1 MTFSRDRK
9 MEKII
14 AVLLCTASLLAM
26 SACGTSAEN
35 ETKPGGVT
43 VTDVFGSGTELN
55 AGSRVAFG
63 YASFAQCW
71 VLAGGEPAGV
81 TLDAIEDRGMSLP
94 EEVSII
100 GTVKS
105 VDLEKLVVLDP
116 DYVVLSADLTA
127 HAELKDSLEQAG
139 IPCGYFRVDTFEDYK
154 AMMGQFCAVTGR
166 DDLYEQNVVQVEENI
181 RRIQAAI
188 PGENGDSVLLL
199 RAYSTGVR
207 AKTDDN
213 LAGQIL
219 KEFHLENIADKT
231 PSLLEELSMEQIIKE
246 DPRYIF
252 VLTMGDEQAAVD
264 YMGQN
269 VESDPAWSSLTAVK
283 EGRYLFLPQELF
295 HYKPNERWD
304 ENYEY
309 LAKII
314 YPELFG

>member
-1 MTFSRDRK
+1 MRR
-9 MEKII
+9 II
-14 AVLLCTASLLAM
+14 AALLCAAALCSL
-26 SACGTSAEN
+26 CGCGAAE
-35 ETKPGGVT
+35 EPAQTEGVT
-43 VTDVFGSGTELN
+43 VTDVFGSSTELN

-71 VLAGGEPAGV
+71 VLAGGEPVGV
-81 TLDAIEDRGMSLP
+81 TLDAIEDRGMNFP
-94 EEVSII
+94 DEVSII

-105 VDLEKLVVLDP
+105 VDLEKLVELDP

-127 HAELKDSLEQAG
+127 HAELKDSLEQVG
-139 IPCGYFRVDTFEDYK
+139 IPCGYFRVDTFADYK

-181 RRIQAAI
+181 RRIQAAV
-188 PGENGDSVLLL
+188 PEENGDSVLLL

-283 EGRYLFLPQELF
+283 EGRYLFLPQDLF

-304 ENYEY
+304 ESYEY

>member
-14 AVLLCTASLLAM
+14 AVLLCAASLLAM

-105 VDLEKLVVLDP
+105 VDLEKLIALSP

-127 HAELKDSLEQAG
+127 HTELKDSLGEMG
-139 IPCGYFRVDTFEDYK
+139 IPCGYFRVDTFDDYK
-154 AMMGQFCAVTGR
+154 AMMAQFCAVTGR
-166 DDLYEQNVVQVEENI
+166 DDLYAQNVTQVEENI
-181 RRIQAAI
+181 KTIQAAI
-188 PGENGDSVLLL
+188 PAENGESVLLL
-199 RAYSTGVR
+199 RAYSTGVK

-219 KEFHLENIADKT
+219 KEFRMENIADKT
-231 PSLLEELSMEQIIKE
+231 PSLLEDLSMEQIIRE

-252 VLTMGDEQAAVD
+252 VTTMGDEQAAED
-264 YMGQN
+264 YMRLN
-269 VESDPAWSSLTAVK
+269 MESDPAWSSLTAVK
-283 EGRYLFLPQELF
+283 EGRYIFLPQDLF

-304 ENYEY
+304 ESYEY

-314 YPELFG
+314 YPEIFG